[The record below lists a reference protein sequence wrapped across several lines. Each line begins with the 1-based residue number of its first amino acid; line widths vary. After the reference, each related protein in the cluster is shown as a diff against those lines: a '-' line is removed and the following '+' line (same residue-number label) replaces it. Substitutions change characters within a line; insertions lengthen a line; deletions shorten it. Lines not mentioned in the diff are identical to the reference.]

1 MIRISSHYFS
11 SSSSSLSELEAVLE
25 TLEDFMAEVA
35 EDENLR
41 KVEFVASREV
51 PVAAL
56 KLIDH

>member
-1 MIRISSHYFS
+1 
-11 SSSSSLSELEAVLE
+11 LSELEAVLE